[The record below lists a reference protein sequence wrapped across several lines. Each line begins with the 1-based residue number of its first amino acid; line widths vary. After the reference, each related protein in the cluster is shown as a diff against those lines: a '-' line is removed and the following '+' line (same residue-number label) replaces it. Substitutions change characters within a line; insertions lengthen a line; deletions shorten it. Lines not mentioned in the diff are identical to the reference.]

1 VVDAVVV
8 VVPETAWVNEDV
20 DVVVEM
26 IVTVWWVSVS
36 LAHLPRWVD
45 LRVWQASMCLGLL
58 PRNCKLKNTELFRSK
73 VRHMQAQMWG
83 WKSLE

>member
-26 IVTVWWVSVS
+26 IVTVW
-36 LAHLPRWVD
+36 
-45 LRVWQASMCLGLL
+45 
-58 PRNCKLKNTELFRSK
+58 
-73 VRHMQAQMWG
+73 
-83 WKSLE
+83 